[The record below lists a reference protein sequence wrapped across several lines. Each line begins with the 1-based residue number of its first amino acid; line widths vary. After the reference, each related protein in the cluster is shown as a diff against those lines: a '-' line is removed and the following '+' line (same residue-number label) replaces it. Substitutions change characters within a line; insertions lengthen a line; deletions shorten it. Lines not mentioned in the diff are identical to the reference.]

1 MLSPISNV
9 RFGSGAAAAAPND
22 TTANTT
28 TGILDR
34 PGAFSKPL
42 EGTPAKDEVD
52 INNPEKAP
60 KKKHSVAKALLT
72 IGGIAVAVAAAL
84 VAGNK
89 TGVLKTVEKAALENA
104 GIMEK
109 AGHYLSE
116 AGAQIAKYTWEPLV
130 GLFCKG
136 AK

>member
-130 GLFCKG
+130 GLFGKG

>member
-1 MLSPISNV
+1 MMLSPISNV

-22 TTANTT
+22 TTT

-42 EGTPAKDEVD
+42 EGAPAKDEVD
-52 INNPEKAP
+52 INT

-130 GLFCKG
+130 GLFSKG

>member
-1 MLSPISNV
+1 MMLSPISNV

-22 TTANTT
+22 TTT

-42 EGTPAKDEVD
+42 EGAPAKDEVN
-52 INNPEKAP
+52 INNPGKAP

-130 GLFCKG
+130 GLFSKG